1 MPTNSAHDDTLP
13 SASRKGKKQ
22 CKHPTSMAK
31 KTGVFSSPGELVFQ
45 NELLLSEIYKHLDT
59 KGDQKTCLLVC
70 KSGYDTAA
78 KRLYREM
85 RIEDLAPFFAGNC
98 SIVSIPLRAVRSQC
112 GPDQNVYFSAIR
124 SD

>member
-13 SASRKGKKQ
+13 WKGKKQ
-22 CKHPTSMAK
+22 CKHPMSMAK

-45 NELLLSEIYKHLDT
+45 NDLLLSEIYKHLDT
-59 KGDQKTCLLVC
+59 KGDQKTCLLVS

-98 SIVSIPLRAVRSQC
+98 SIVSKAFRAVGFQC
-112 GPDQNVYFSAIR
+112 GLD
-124 SD
+124 